1 MGGKM
6 QLARKLAE
14 TVARVHDPIMRGKV
28 ASKVSARIG
37 VAARDFDAL
46 LKAPQRAR
54 TTAETPQ
61 LREARVVAPRH
72 DVAMLCL
79 LALRDTAA
87 REYLLAQ
94 NWRDVLAQTPDS
106 EMLVRILDADLRP
119 DDAASVNVFMAGLA
133 PDEEAL
139 VSAWLLQR
147 IPPHGA
153 DVARGFWTGLRQATL
168 RRQLQ
173 IAEGRL
179 RIPQLSAGEMTAL
192 QKQVVDLK
200 NQLDELSTVSSARVL
215 DK

>member
-1 MGGKM
+1 
-6 QLARKLAE
+6 
-14 TVARVHDPIMRGKV
+14 MRGEV

-46 LKAPQRAR
+46 LKAPPRERPSA
-54 TTAETPQ
+54 TAPN
-61 LREARVVAPRH
+61 LREAPMVAPRH
-72 DVAMLCL
+72 DVAILCL
-79 LALRDTAA
+79 LALRDREA

-106 EMLVRILDADLRP
+106 EMLARILEADLRP
-119 DDAASVNVFMAGLA
+119 ADPASVNVFMAGLA

-147 IPPHGA
+147 VPPQA
-153 DVARGFWTGLRQATL
+153 IDVAHGFWTGLRQATL

-173 IAEGRL
+173 IAEGRM

-200 NQLDELSTVSSARVL
+200 IQLDELSPASSARVL
-215 DK
+215 

>member
-1 MGGKM
+1 
-6 QLARKLAE
+6 
-14 TVARVHDPIMRGKV
+14 V

-46 LKAPQRAR
+46 LKTPPRERPSA
-54 TTAETPQ
+54 TALN
-61 LREARVVAPRH
+61 LREAPMVAPRH
-72 DVAMLCL
+72 DVAILCL
-79 LALRDTAA
+79 LALRDREA

-106 EMLVRILDADLRP
+106 EMLARILEADLRL
-119 DDAASVNVFMAGLA
+119 DDPASVNVFMAGLA
-133 PDEEAL
+133 PDEEGL

-147 IPPHGA
+147 VPPQA
-153 DVARGFWTGLRQATL
+153 IDVAHGFWTGLRQATL

-173 IAEGRL
+173 IAEGRM

-200 NQLDELSTVSSARVL
+200 IQLDELSPASSARVL
-215 DK
+215 